1 MHCKQDPLME
11 LSLTRRVVIFI
22 IGVVESMLFAGTVFG
37 WPQLVHVFKVEGL
50 YSHLCDDSTTLHHNH
65 TARPP
70 PAHNPFNNTR
80 CWDRNTTFQ
89 FSSSHK
95 VGVEQCEAQD
105 ERFALIFTVTV
116 GCYSVPAVLVGFLL
130 HHAGL
135 RVTRVSAG
143 SLVSLLSPETC
154 YVSSQVACI
163 RLQLLIILKDDD
175 VDGLPLPGNGNE
187 RVAELGFRGNDPD
200 GSGRQP
206 AENERDAVRGP
217 VPSPPLHRHH
227 PPLGHVRRLRLPLPR
242 LPVHGGCRDR
252 SSPRVLGPGRH
263 QRPQYLPQLYNARP
277 PHSSSGYIRETD
289 TLLRAVVDECVCDG
303 CTHGLAPTLTHQP
316 PADETR
322 EATKDP
328 PPLGKSLWS
337 GSSYL
342 HQFWFFIML
351 FAINVY
357 QQTYNVWVTGS
368 SCSVRE
374 AGLYSMFFSYSNLF
388 TVFFGPLGG
397 AFTDYMVRRARDTPS
412 EVGRRVKEIQ
422 APFWPLLISSLATT
436 ITYACILVFRPLAVY
451 ISLVAMVVARPC
463 VIAVS
468 TAYLRIRF
476 PAEHFN
482 RLLGIYG
489 SVSSL
494 LMFLQYPHFMW
505 AQHMYYP
512 AHALVLALLVLSYT
526 NPIHL
531 LFTPLMRDAVV
542 IRDQLEEE
550 QLCPVRT
557 LKKTFRESP

>member
-143 SLVSLLSPETC
+143 TMMSMGFLFLGMATKESPNW
-154 YVSSQVACI
+154 VFVAMI
-163 RLQLLIILKDDD
+163 LMALGGNQLRMSVMQFGDL
-175 VDGLPLPGNGNE
+175 
-187 RVAELGFRGNDPD
+187 F
-200 GSGRQP
+200 
-206 AENERDAVRGP
+206 
-217 VPSPPLHRHH
+217 PLHRSTAIT
-227 PPLGHVRRLRLPLPR
+227 LLSGMYAASASLFLVFQYTADAGIARAHVCWVLAGISALSIFLSFIM
-242 LPVHGGCRDR
+242 PVHHI
-252 SSPRVLGPGRH
+252 PVLDI
-263 QRPQYLPQLYNARP
+263 Y
-277 PHSSSGYIRETD
+277 
-289 TLLRAVVDECVCDG
+289 
-303 CTHGLAPTLTHQP
+303 
-316 PADETR
+316 ETR

>member
-242 LPVHGGCRDR
+242 LP
-252 SSPRVLGPGRH
+252 
-263 QRPQYLPQLYNARP
+263 
-277 PHSSSGYIRETD
+277 
-289 TLLRAVVDECVCDG
+289 
-303 CTHGLAPTLTHQP
+303 
-316 PADETR
+316 DETR

>member
-1 MHCKQDPLME
+1 MM
-11 LSLTRRVVIFI
+11 
-22 IGVVESMLFAGTVFG
+22 SM
-37 WPQLVHVFKVEGL
+37 
-50 YSHLCDDSTTLHHNH
+50 
-65 TARPP
+65 
-70 PAHNPFNNTR
+70 
-80 CWDRNTTFQ
+80 
-89 FSSSHK
+89 
-95 VGVEQCEAQD
+95 
-105 ERFALIFTVTV
+105 
-116 GCYSVPAVLVGFLL
+116 GFLFL
-130 HHAGL
+130 GMATKESPNWVFVAMILMALGGNQL
-135 RVTRVSAG
+135 RMSVMQFG
-143 SLVSLLSPETC
+143 DL
-154 YVSSQVACI
+154 
-163 RLQLLIILKDDD
+163 
-175 VDGLPLPGNGNE
+175 
-187 RVAELGFRGNDPD
+187 F
-200 GSGRQP
+200 
-206 AENERDAVRGP
+206 
-217 VPSPPLHRHH
+217 PLHRSTAIT
-227 PPLGHVRRLRLPLPR
+227 LLSGMYAASASLFLVFQYTADAGIARAHVCWVLAGISALSIFLSFIM
-242 LPVHGGCRDR
+242 PVHHI
-252 SSPRVLGPGRH
+252 PVLDI
-263 QRPQYLPQLYNARP
+263 Y
-277 PHSSSGYIRETD
+277 
-289 TLLRAVVDECVCDG
+289 
-303 CTHGLAPTLTHQP
+303 
-316 PADETR
+316 ETR